1 MQISKMD
8 LRLNKKT
15 AYIICGPTAVGKTDI
30 AILLAKYLE
39 TAIISADSRQC
50 YREMNIGTA
59 KPSTEQLSEVKH
71 YFINEYPV
79 TTLLTAA
86 DFENLAINYL
96 SQIFSNSNAAIV
108 CGGTGLYIKSLCEGL
123 DEMPET
129 DKDITQK
136 IEEDYKQFGLQWLQD
151 CIKKEDSEFY
161 TKGEILNPLR
171 MIRALSFKRST
182 NRSILEYRTYTPKQ
196 RDFNIIKIGLELPRE
211 LLYSRINQRVDIMM
225 QNGLLTEVEKLY
237 PLRNLKNLQTVGYT
251 ELFNYLDG
259 NCNLQEAIEKI
270 KQNTRNYAKRQMT
283 WFRKDTTITWINADK
298 NAFKKIVKLINS

>member
-1 MQISKMD
+1 MD
-8 LRLNKKT
+8 LGLNKKT

-30 AILLAKYLE
+30 AILLAKFLG
-39 TAIISADSRQC
+39 TSIISADSRQC
-50 YREMNIGTA
+50 YCEMNIGTA
-59 KPSTEQLSEVKH
+59 KPTTEQLQQVKH

-86 DFENLAINYL
+86 DFESLATNYL
-96 SQIFSNSNAAIV
+96 AQIFRYNNSAVI

-129 DKDITQK
+129 NKEITQK

-151 CIKKEDSEFY
+151 CIKNEDPEFY
-161 TKGEILNPLR
+161 SKGEILNPLR
-171 MIRALSFKRST
+171 MIRALSFMRTT
-182 NRSILEYRTYTPKQ
+182 NRSILAYRTYTPKQ
-196 RDFNIIKIGLELPRE
+196 RDFNIIKIGLDMPRE

-225 QNGLLTEVEKLY
+225 QDGLLAEVEKLY

-259 NCNLQEAIEKI
+259 NYSLPQAIEKI
-270 KQNTRNYAKRQMT
+270 KQNTRNYAKRQLT

-298 NAFKKIVKLINS
+298 DAFDKIRKLI